1 MEDMRVKCIEE
12 IPGAPFASG
21 ISTGSGMQGALGV
34 LGGMGPLASQLFYGM
49 VTEMTDAACDQ
60 EHIDMMI
67 LSHATMP
74 DRTEAIVSGDTKAVC
89 DLLRKDCRMLEQA
102 GCKAIVAACNTAH
115 YFLHQI
121 EPDLR
126 IPLISMVRA
135 TADAVAAEAGDMPAR
150 ATAGTACGMAEAGK
164 CRIAIL
170 STEGTIQTGLYQ
182 EALAARG
189 LEAWVPDAGTQ
200 ALVTHLI
207 YDCVKANA
215 PADRQALARLD
226 EAVRAAGCRRALL
239 ACTELSV
246 IARDNAL
253 DDFYVDPMQ
262 VLAEQAILFMGKPV
276 RRK

>member
-135 TADAVAAEAGDMPAR
+135 TADAVAAEAG
-150 ATAGTACGMAEAGK
+150 G
-164 CRIAIL
+164 RIAIL

-182 EALAARG
+182 EALASRG

-215 PADRQALARLD
+215 PADRQALTRLD

-246 IARDNAL
+246 TARDNGL

-262 VLAEQAILFMGKPV
+262 VLAEQSILFMGKRV
-276 RRK
+276 RER

>member
-1 MEDMRVKCIEE
+1 ME
-12 IPGAPFASG
+12 
-21 ISTGSGMQGALGV
+21 GALGV
-34 LGGMGPLASQLFYGM
+34 LGGMGPLASQLFYEM

-74 DRTEAIVSGDTKAVC
+74 DRTEAILSGDTKAVC
-89 DLLRKDCRMLEQA
+89 DLFLKDCRMLEQA

-115 YFLHQI
+115 YFLHRI

-135 TADAVAAEAGDMPAR
+135 TADAVAAESD
-150 ATAGTACGMAEAGK
+150 K
-164 CRIAIL
+164 SRIAIL

-182 EALAARG
+182 EALAARE

-200 ALVTHLI
+200 TLVTHLI

-246 IARDNAL
+246 IARDNGL
-253 DDFYVDPMQ
+253 GDFYVDPMQ
-262 VLAEQAILFMGKPV
+262 VLAGQAILFMGKQA

>member
-1 MEDMRVKCIEE
+1 ME
-12 IPGAPFASG
+12 
-21 ISTGSGMQGALGV
+21 GALGV
-34 LGGMGPLASQLFYGM
+34 LGGMGPLASQLFYEM

-74 DRTEAIVSGDTKAVC
+74 DRTEAILSGDTKAVC
-89 DLLRKDCRMLEQA
+89 DLLLEDCRMLEQA

-135 TADAVAAEAGDMPAR
+135 TAEAIAAEAGDMFDPAS
-150 ATAGTACGMAEAGK
+150 ADAVCGSADAGR
-164 CRIAIL
+164 RIAIL
-170 STEGTIQTGLYQ
+170 STDGTIQTGLYQ

-189 LEAWVPDAGTQ
+189 LEPWVPDDRTR

-246 IARDNAL
+246 IARDNGL

-262 VLAEQAILFMGKPV
+262 VLAGQAILFMGKQV